1 MGIRNR
7 LRAVRSAPAR
17 LSALG
22 AGQEALNAGQQEL
35 ERGLA
40 ELGAQQAATS
50 AALDRQFEV
59 LRAIYDDE
67 PGNRRRLWA
76 LREDPEYRHPFEE
89 PDPLVT
95 VFITT
100 YSNAEALA
108 ARSIPSVLA
117 QTHSNLE
124 LLVVGDAAT
133 PAVEEAAKSFDDPR
147 VKFIN
152 LTVRGPYPDDERLL
166 WLVAGTAPANE
177 GLRAARGQ
185 WIAPHND
192 DDAFTPDHV
201 EVLLREAR
209 RRELEFVYG
218 RIRHLLPGGEEVLHG
233 VFPPALH
240 EFGVQ
245 ASLVHRGL
253 RFLSWE
259 LMDAAFGV
267 PGDWSWVRRMMRIGV
282 RIGMVADNVV
292 DYYPA
297 KRWNEGPG

>member
-1 MGIRNR
+1 MADFL
-7 LRAVRSAPAR
+7 LRPLEPVDRIAAIVDDHSIDVIDPPPVWSRASVHLAR
-17 LSALG
+17 WG
-22 AGQEALNAGQQEL
+22 
-35 ERGLA
+35 
-40 ELGAQQAATS
+40 
-50 AALDRQFEV
+50 
-59 LRAIYDDE
+59 
-67 PGNRRRLWA
+67 
-76 LREDPEYRHPFEE
+76 
-89 PDPLVT
+89 
-95 VFITT
+95 
-100 YSNAEALA
+100 
-108 ARSIPSVLA
+108 
-117 QTHSNLE
+117 
-124 LLVVGDAAT
+124 
-133 PAVEEAAKSFDDPR
+133 
-147 VKFIN
+147 
-152 LTVRGPYPDDERLL
+152 
-166 WLVAGTAPANE
+166 
-177 GLRAARGQ
+177 
-185 WIAPHND
+185 IAPHND